1 SPALSITALGSAIT
15 QNFDSL
21 ASAGTSSITPA
32 GWGFV
37 ETGTNA
43 NTSYAAG
50 TGSNNA
56 GDTYSFGTAAAD
68 RALGGLQ
75 SGSLV
80 PIVGAQ
86 FTNNTGGTITSL
98 AISYTGEQ

>member
-1 SPALSITALGSAIT
+1 MRKLASLFVVLYLCSLGVSADTSPALSITALGSAIT

-75 SGSLV
+75 SGS
-80 PIVGAQ
+80 
-86 FTNNTGGTITSL
+86 
-98 AISYTGEQ
+98 